1 MTLDPASLQPE
12 SAVRQR
18 IIGWLNENYH
28 FGEAERLIESDAA
41 SLTRTGVLDR
51 AVLRD
56 LLVHLG
62 EVFQIAID
70 RRAPPLPGRRT
81 LPRSGSFLLSP
92 PPPPPAP
99 PLQGPTPPPTPAP
112 HGRTC

>member
-70 RRAPPLPGRRT
+70 RRALPLRDCDT
-81 LPRSGSFLLSP
+81 LRGIVSFVVTRLPSAA
-92 PPPPPAP
+92 AP
-99 PLQGPTPPPTPAP
+99 PRQGRTRPPTA
-112 HGRTC
+112 

>member
-70 RRAPPLPGRRT
+70 RRGPPPPDFGF
-81 LPRSGSFLLSP
+81 LPRVGSFVLSR
-92 PPPPPAP
+92 PPPAP
-99 PLQGPTPPPTPAP
+99 PPPLHGP
-112 HGRTC
+112 